1 MERVVVKVARVLLWL
16 VYIWVTITLVLLL
29 LTFILELFGANPDAG
44 FVEWVYRSVDTAMAP
59 FRGIFKA
66 IHLTSDSTLDTSV
79 LFAMIVYGFVA
90 IGLHVAIDWIT
101 RMARADD
108 LKAAQAAVA
117 VPSVVGSTHV
127 IQLTGP
133 SGASAS
139 ARLTPNQSG
148 TSVDLSAKGLDASRS
163 YSVWLQN
170 DHGVRV
176 LAGTFDPGS
185 SGTADISF
193 ISNAALAN
201 TVGFGLT
208 VLPSATDPNQTDVLA
223 SRL

>member
-1 MERVVVKVARVLLWL
+1 
-16 VYIWVTITLVLLL
+16 
-29 LTFILELFGANPDAG
+29 
-44 FVEWVYRSVDTAMAP
+44 
-59 FRGIFKA
+59 
-66 IHLTSDSTLDTSV
+66 
-79 LFAMIVYGFVA
+79 MIVYGFVA

-108 LKAAQAAVA
+108 LKAARAAVTVPA
-117 VPSVVGSTHV
+117 VLGSTHV

-170 DHGVRV
+170 DQGVRV
-176 LAGTFDPGS
+176 LAGTFEPGTM
-185 SGTADISF
+185 GTADISF
-193 ISNAALAN
+193 LSNAALAH

-208 VLPSATDPNQTDVLA
+208 LLPSATDPNQADVLA